1 MNKIAIHDGFLDS
14 LLELPRP
21 IQHKTKILLRK
32 LQRNPNAPGL
42 HLEKIQD
49 TGNLYSVRIDQ
60 TYRGVLARSREQGSV
75 VIPHVDSHDDAYA
88 WARRHRAGV
97 NPDSGIF
104 EVMRSNPQ
112 PAAAAA
118 SREPAEAA
126 GTPIGGLFEGLRD
139 RNLRKLN
146 ISDDL
151 IPLAR
156 SITDEDEFAAVAD
169 RFPLEAHTAV
179 EMLLAGYTY
188 QEALDELHTP
198 ATDVDA
204 DDIDAV
210 LDFGSQGRLWVVDNE
225 EELKRMLD
233 APQEKWRV
241 FLHPSQRRL
250 VDRDWNGPVRVLGG
264 AGTGKTVVAMH
275 RAKWL
280 ARHRAQQTDG
290 KVLFLTFTANLAADL
305 RRNLED
311 LVTHEEDLA
320 RVEVVHL
327 DQWVYRFLNQHNFP
341 QRIVYD
347 HHDSGRQQAWD
358 EALKAADPDLA
369 LEPEFY
375 KEEWSKVVLAQG
387 VLSRNEYLHAFRK
400 GRGTPV
406 TRPKRARI
414 WQVFEAYRAHLA
426 ANGLIEKEDAYR
438 AARHLVDAN
447 TGQLP
452 YVSVIVDEAQ
462 DLGYEAF
469 RLIASLAR
477 INPGGES
484 MEQPGPNSL
493 FIVGDP
499 HQRIYDQQV
508 VLGRCGINIRGR
520 SSRLRVNYRTSREI
534 LHTAVSV
541 LSDMPVDDL
550 DGGTD
555 TLAGYRSLFGGPEPK
570 FLEMQNME
578 HGAALLQQWIANLQ
592 QEFDYGLQDICLVCR
607 TNSQCD
613 KWDEAIRDGNLP
625 THRIQTARDTRQT
638 GAVQLATT
646 HRVKGLEFPAVAILD
661 AGPGNFPLMVAMNSA
676 GSRADRELALHRERS
691 LLHVAVSR
699 AKRHL
704 LVCTRTRFSPFLKP
718 MLEAA
723 GTRSDD

>member
-1 MNKIAIHDGFLDS
+1 MTQTAIYDTFIDA
-14 LLELPRP
+14 LLALPRN

-42 HLEKIQD
+42 NLERIQD
-49 TGNLYSVRIDQ
+49 TKNLYSVRVDRG
-60 TYRGVLARSREQGSV
+60 YRGVLAKSHGDGSIV
-75 VIPHVDSHDDAYA
+75 LLHVDSHDNAYA
-88 WARRHRAGV
+88 WAQRHRAGV

-104 EVMRSNPQ
+104 EVIPFSSQ
-112 PAAAAA
+112 PPATAGKRDPG
-118 SREPAEAA
+118 RE
-126 GTPIGGLFEGLRD
+126 TDGGLFAGLRD
-139 RNLRKLN
+139 RNLRRLN
-146 ISDDL
+146 IPDDL
-151 IPLAR
+151 FPLAR
-156 SITDEDEFAAVAD
+156 SITDEEGFAAIAD
-169 RFPLEAHTAV
+169 RFPQEAQSAI

-188 QEALDELHTP
+188 REALDELHAP
-198 ATDVDA
+198 ATNVDA
-204 DDIDAV
+204 DDIDAA
-210 LDFGSQGRLWVVDNE
+210 LARFGSQGRLWVVDNE

-280 ARHRAQQTDG
+280 ARHRARVADG

-305 RRNLED
+305 QRSLKD
-311 LVTHEEDLA
+311 LITYEEDLK

-347 HHDSGRQQAWD
+347 RHASGRQQAWD

-375 KEEWSKVVLAQG
+375 QDEWSKVVLAQG
-387 VLSRNEYLHAFRK
+387 ALSRDEYLHVSRR

-438 AARHLVDAN
+438 AARHLVDTNA
-447 TGQLP
+447 GQLP

-477 INPGGES
+477 INPGGDPL
-484 MEQPGPNSL
+484 EQSGPNSL
-493 FIVGDP
+493 FIVGDA
-499 HQRIYDQQV
+499 HQRIYDQHV

-541 LSDMPVDDL
+541 LGNMTADDL

-555 TLAGYRSLFGGPEPK
+555 TLAGYRSLFGGPEPE
-570 FLEMQNME
+570 FLEMQDME
-578 HGAALLQQWIANLQ
+578 HGAALLQQWIAALQ
-592 QEFDYGLQDICLVCR
+592 SESDYGLQDICLVCR
-607 TNSQCD
+607 TNSQCNR
-613 KWDEAIRDGNLP
+613 WDEAIRNADLP

-638 GAVQLATT
+638 GAVQLATA

-661 AGPGNFPLMVAMNSA
+661 AGPGSFPLKVAVNAA
-676 GSRADRELALHRERS
+676 GSQADRELVLRMERS

-704 LVCTRTRFSPFLKP
+704 LLCTRTRFSPFLKP

-723 GTRSDD
+723 GTRLDG

>member
-1 MNKIAIHDGFLDS
+1 MTQTAIYDTFFDA
-14 LLELPRP
+14 LLELPRN
-21 IQHKTKILLRK
+21 IQQKTKILLRK
-32 LQRNPNAPGL
+32 LQRNPNTPGL
-42 HLEKIQD
+42 NLERIQD
-49 TGNLYSVRIDQ
+49 TKNLYSVRVDRH
-60 TYRGVLARSREQGSV
+60 YRGVLAKSQGDGAI
-75 VIPHVDSHDDAYA
+75 VILHVDSHDDAYA

-97 NPDSGIF
+97 NPDSGVF
-104 EVMRSNPQ
+104 EIIPFSSQ
-112 PAAAAA
+112 PTVTAEKQ
-118 SREPAEAA
+118 EPARESA
-126 GTPIGGLFEGLRD
+126 GGLFEGLRD

-146 ISDDL
+146 IPDDL
-151 IPLAR
+151 ISLAK
-156 SITDEDEFAAVAD
+156 SVTGEEDFALVAN
-169 RFPLEAHTAV
+169 RFPQEAQAAI
-179 EMLLAGYTY
+179 EMLLAGYSY
-188 QEALDELHTP
+188 QEALDELNAP

-204 DDIDAV
+204 DDIDAA
-210 LDFGSQGRLWVVDNE
+210 LARFGSQGRLWVVDDE

-280 ARHRAQQTDG
+280 ARHRARVADG
-290 KVLFLTFTANLAADL
+290 KILFLTFTANLAADL
-305 RRNLED
+305 RRNLRDLITHDED
-311 LVTHEEDLA
+311 FN

-347 HHDSGRQQAWD
+347 QHDSSRQQAWD
-358 EALKAADPDLA
+358 EALKTADSDLA

-375 KEEWSKVVLAQG
+375 KDEWSKVVLAQG
-387 VLSRNEYLHAFRK
+387 ALSETEYLRVFRK

-414 WQVFEAYRAHLA
+414 WRVFEAYRAHLA

-438 AARHLVDAN
+438 AARHLVGTNA
-447 TGQLP
+447 GQLP

-469 RLIASLAR
+469 RLICSLAR
-477 INPGGES
+477 INPGGDLL
-484 MEQPGPNSL
+484 EQPGPNSL
-493 FIVGDP
+493 FIVGDA
-499 HQRIYDQQV
+499 HQRIYDQHV

-520 SSRLRVNYRTSREI
+520 SSRLRINYRTSREI

-541 LSDMPVDDL
+541 LGNITADDL
-550 DGGTD
+550 DGGMD
-555 TLAGYRSLFGGPEPK
+555 TLAGYRSLFGGPEPE
-570 FLEMQNME
+570 FLEMQDME
-578 HGAALLQQWIANLQ
+578 HGAALLQQWITALQ
-592 QEFDYGLQDICLVCR
+592 SESDYGLQDICLVCR
-607 TNSQCD
+607 TNRQCD
-613 KWDEAIRDGNLP
+613 EWDEAIRNANLP
-625 THRIQTARDTRQT
+625 THRIQTAQDTRQT
-638 GAVQLATT
+638 GAVQLATA

-661 AGPGNFPLMVAMNSA
+661 AGPGNFPLKVAVNAA
-676 GSRADRELALHRERS
+676 GSQADRELTLRRERS

-704 LVCTRTRFSPFLKP
+704 LLCTRTRFSPFLKQ
-718 MLEAA
+718 MREAA
-723 GTRSDD
+723 GARSDD

>member
-1 MNKIAIHDGFLDS
+1 MTRTAIYDTFLDS
-14 LLELPRP
+14 LLALPRT
-21 IQHKTKILLRK
+21 IQHKTNVLFRK
-32 LQRNPNAPGL
+32 LQHNPNAPGL
-42 HLEKIQD
+42 HLERIQD
-49 TGNLYSVRIDQ
+49 TRNLYSVRVDRA
-60 TYRGVLARSREQGSV
+60 YRGVLAKSRDDGSI
-75 VIPHVDSHDDAYA
+75 VILYVDRHDAAYA
-88 WARRHRAGV
+88 WARRHRVGV
-97 NPDSGIF
+97 NPNSGTF
-104 EVMRSNPQ
+104 EVIQAKPQATAATEERSRDQ
-112 PAAAAA
+112 E
-118 SREPAEAA
+118 SS
-126 GTPIGGLFEGLRD
+126 GGLFAGLRD
-139 RNLRKLN
+139 RNLLKLG
-146 ISDDL
+146 IPDDL

-156 SITDEDEFAAVAD
+156 SMTDEDGFAAVAD
-169 RFPLEAHTAV
+169 RFPLDAQSAI
-179 EMLLAGYTY
+179 EMMLAGYTY

-198 ATDVDA
+198 ATDPDT
-204 DDIDAV
+204 DDIDAA
-210 LDFGSQGRLWVVDNE
+210 LARFGSQGRLWVVDNE

-280 ARHRAQQTDG
+280 ARHRARPADG
-290 KVLFLTFTANLAADL
+290 KILFLTFTANLAADL
-305 RRNLED
+305 RRNLKD
-311 LVTHEEDLA
+311 LITYEEDLA

-341 QRIVYD
+341 QRIAYGQYD
-347 HHDSGRQQAWD
+347 DARQRAWN

-369 LEPEFY
+369 LEPAFY
-375 KEEWSKVVLAQG
+375 RDEWAKVVLAQG
-387 VLSRNEYLHAFRK
+387 ALGRNEYLHVFRR

-447 TGQLP
+447 ASQLP

-477 INPGGES
+477 VNPGGDPL
-484 MEQPGPNSL
+484 EQPGPNSL
-493 FIVGDP
+493 FIVGDA

-520 SSRLRVNYRTSREI
+520 SSRLRINYRTSREI

-550 DGGTD
+550 DGGAD
-555 TLAGYRSLFGGPEPK
+555 TLAGYRSLFGGPEPE
-570 FLEMQNME
+570 FLEMQDME
-578 HGAALLQQWIANLQ
+578 HGVTLLQQWIAALQ
-592 QEFDYGLQDICLVCR
+592 SEFDYGLQDICLVCR
-607 TNSQCD
+607 TNALCNR
-613 KWDEAIRDGNLP
+613 WDEAIGNANLP
-625 THRIQTARDTRQT
+625 THRIQTARDTRAT
-638 GAVQLATT
+638 GALQLATA

-661 AGPGNFPLMVAMNSA
+661 ASHGNFPLRVVVNNTV
-676 GSRADRELALHRERS
+676 GSLDRELALRRERS
-691 LLHVAVSR
+691 LLHVAASR

-704 LVCTRTRFSPFLKP
+704 LLCTRTQFSPFLES
-718 MLEAA
+718 MLEAK
-723 GTRSDD
+723 TRKPAPD

>member
-1 MNKIAIHDGFLDS
+1 MNGIAIHEGFIDA
-14 LLELPRP
+14 LLALPRP
-21 IQHKTKILLRK
+21 IQHKTKVLLRK
-32 LQRNPNAPGL
+32 LQRNPNSPGL
-42 HLEKIQD
+42 KLKPIP
-49 TGNLYSVRIDQ
+49 NVRVFFTVRVDQ
-60 TYRGVLARSREQGSV
+60 NYRGVVAKFQKGSPV
-75 VIPHVDSHDDAYA
+75 VIVHVDSHDEAYA
-88 WARRHRAGV
+88 WAERHRAGV
-97 NPDSGIF
+97 DPGTGSF
-104 EVMRSNPQ
+104 EVI
-112 PAAAAA
+112 
-118 SREPAEAA
+118 
-126 GTPIGGLFEGLRD
+126 PIQSQATDATSKESANAKVPEEGLFEGLRD
-139 RNLRKLN
+139 RNLRKLG
-146 ISDDL
+146 IPEDL
-151 IPLAR
+151 FPVAR
-156 SITDEDEFAAVAD
+156 SITNEERFASVAD
-169 RFPLEAHTAV
+169 SFPLIAQTGI

-188 QEALDELHTP
+188 QEALDELNAPT
-198 ATDVDA
+198 TNVDT
-204 DDIDAV
+204 DDIDAA
-210 LDFGSQGRLWVVDNE
+210 LARFGSQGRLWVVDNE

-233 APQEKWRV
+233 APQAKWRV

-280 ARHRAQQTDG
+280 ARHRAQLTDG

-305 RRNLED
+305 HRNLRE
-311 LVTHEEDLA
+311 LITHPEDLA

-347 HHDSGRQQAWD
+347 RHDSDRQQAWN
-358 EALKAADPDLA
+358 EALKDADPDLA

-375 KEEWSKVVLAQG
+375 KDEWSKVVLAQG

-406 TRPKRARI
+406 TRPKRSRI
-414 WQVFEAYRAHLA
+414 WPVFEAYRAHLE

-438 AARHLVDAN
+438 AARHLVDTNAS
-447 TGQLP
+447 QLS

-469 RLIASLAR
+469 RLIATLAR
-477 INPGGES
+477 INPGGEPV
-484 MEQPGPNSL
+484 EQPGPNSL

-555 TLAGYRSLFGGPEPK
+555 TLAGYRSLFGGPEPE
-570 FLEMQNME
+570 FQEMRSME
-578 HGAALLQQWIANLQ
+578 HGVELLQQWIATLQ
-592 QEFDYGLQDICLVCR
+592 QAFDYGLQDFCLVCR
-607 TNSQCD
+607 TNRQCD
-613 KWDEAIRDGNLP
+613 AWDEAIKSTNLP

-638 GAVQLATT
+638 GAVQLATA

-661 AGPGNFPLMVAMNSA
+661 ASPGNFPLRFAVDAA
-676 GSRADRELALHRERS
+676 GSRKDRELALGRERS

-699 AKRHL
+699 AKQHL
-704 LVCTRTRFSPFLKP
+704 LLGTRTRFSPFLKP
-718 MLEAA
+718 IREVA
-723 GTRSDD
+723 GARSDD